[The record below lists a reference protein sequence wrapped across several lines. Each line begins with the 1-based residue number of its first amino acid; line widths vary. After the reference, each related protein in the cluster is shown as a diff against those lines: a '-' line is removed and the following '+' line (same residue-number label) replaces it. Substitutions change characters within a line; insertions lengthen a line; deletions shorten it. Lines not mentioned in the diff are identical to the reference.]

1 MNVEN
6 KIQAFVLEGIERP
19 SAAQIERPEHP
30 AGANGP
36 KSVDGFGDELGK
48 AIASL
53 DRLQT
58 DADGQVRE
66 AAMGGGNLHE
76 MAIALEK
83 ADIGLRLATKV
94 RSKIVEAYNEIMR
107 MGV

>member
-6 KIQAFVLEGIERP
+6 KIHAFVLEGIDRAN
-19 SAAQIERPEHP
+19 AAQIARPDQP
-30 AGANGP
+30 AGVGGP
-36 KSVDGFGDELGK
+36 KTVEGFGDELGK

-58 DADGQVRE
+58 DADTQVRE
-66 AAMGGGNLHE
+66 VSMGGGNLHE

-83 ADIGLRLATKV
+83 ADIGLKLATKV
-94 RSKIVEAYNEIMR
+94 RSKVLEAYNEIMR